1 MRPKIPEPIRRS
13 VINGWLDGVS
23 RDEVAK
29 DNGIGAGTV
38 SAIIKEAM
46 QNDPEFDLQRQVAVI
61 LKRENNLD
69 VKSFALLIRIRNKL
83 INEMGLTNNNNEK
96 SKVEVEIEIQEIEQK
111 IEILIVNLAVFC
123 FKRGFS
129 VDKLVDMIEK
139 LSSLE
144 DKAKIPIDHLP
155 NQLLQQQRNLEN
167 IEKEIQ
173 EIKLKKQLLLNDHN
187 TTIDILEEYTANRP
201 LFEKYID
208 LKRELEEKKRERKRL
223 AKYIIEL
230 EVKNY
235 MSKYKWS
242 IPTSE
247 IDLINNDCNSYYKLT
262 AEQLFKIAKDL
273 LHNPSKYVD
282 IIFSLKKRYL
292 EMAKENNNN
301 NNNNNRIVQ

>member
-1 MRPKIPEPIRRS
+1 LRPKIPEPIRRS
-13 VINGWLDGVS
+13 VINGWLHGVS

-29 DNGIGAGTV
+29 ENGIGAGTV

-46 QNDPEFDLQRQVAVI
+46 QNDPEFDLQRQVAVS

-83 INEMGLTNNNNEK
+83 IKEMGLTNNNNEK
-96 SKVEVEIEIQEIEQK
+96 SKVEVEIEIQEIEHK

-144 DKAKIPIDHLP
+144 DKAKIPIDQLP
-155 NQLLQQQRNLEN
+155 NQLQQQQRNLEN

-173 EIKLKKQLLLNDHN
+173 QIKLKKQVLLNEHN
-187 TTIDILEEYTANRP
+187 TTIGILEEYTANRP
-201 LFEKYID
+201 LFEKYSD
-208 LKRELEEKKRERKRL
+208 LKRELEEEKRERKRL
-223 AKYIIEL
+223 VNYIIEL
-230 EVKNY
+230 EVKY
-235 MSKYKWS
+235 WMRGYEWS
-242 IPTSE
+242 IPTGE

-262 AEQLFKIAKDL
+262 TELLFKMAKDL
-273 LHNPSKYVD
+273 LNKPRKYVD
-282 IIFSLKKRYL
+282 IIFSLKQRYL
-292 EMAKENNNN
+292 EMAKENNN
-301 NNNNNRIVQ
+301 RIVQ

>member
-1 MRPKIPEPIRRS
+1 LRPKIPEPVRRS

-46 QNDPEFDLQRQVAVI
+46 QNDPEFVLQRQVAVI

-83 INEMGLTNNNNEK
+83 IKEMGLTNNNNEK
-96 SKVEVEIEIQEIEQK
+96 SKVEIEIEIQEIEHK

-144 DKAKIPIDHLP
+144 DKAKIPIDQLP
-155 NQLLQQQRNLEN
+155 NQLQQQQRNLEN

-173 EIKLKKQLLLNDHN
+173 QIKLKKQVLLNEHN
-187 TTIDILEEYTANRP
+187 TTIGILEEYTANRP
-201 LFEKYID
+201 LFEKYSD
-208 LKRELEEKKRERKRL
+208 LKRELEEEKRERKRL
-223 AKYIIEL
+223 VNYIIEL
-230 EVKNY
+230 EVKY
-235 MSKYKWS
+235 WMRGYEWS
-242 IPTSE
+242 IPTGD

-262 AEQLFKIAKDL
+262 TELLFKMAKDL
-273 LHNPSKYVD
+273 LNKPRKYVD
-282 IIFSLKKRYL
+282 IIFSLKQRYL
-292 EMAKENNNN
+292 EMAKENNN
-301 NNNNNRIVQ
+301 RIVQ

>member
-1 MRPKIPEPIRRS
+1 LRPKIPDPIRRS
-13 VINGWLDGVS
+13 IINEWLHGVS
-23 RDEVAK
+23 RDAAAK
-29 DNGIGAGTV
+29 NNGIGTGTV

-96 SKVEVEIEIQEIEQK
+96 SKLEVEIQEIEQK
-111 IEILIVNLAVFC
+111 IEILIVHLGVFC

-201 LFEKYID
+201 LFEKYSD
-208 LKRELEEKKRERKRL
+208 LKRKLEEEKREQKRL
-223 AKYIIEL
+223 ENYIIEL

-235 MSKYKWS
+235 MSKYEWS

-301 NNNNNRIVQ
+301 NRIVQ

>member
-1 MRPKIPEPIRRS
+1 MRPKIPDPIRRS
-13 VINGWLDGVS
+13 IINEWLHGVS
-23 RDEVAK
+23 RDAVAK
-29 DNGIGAGTV
+29 NNGIGTGTV
-38 SAIIKEAM
+38 SAIIKEVM

-96 SKVEVEIEIQEIEQK
+96 SKIEVEIQEIEQK
-111 IEILIVNLAVFC
+111 IEILIVHLGVFC

-129 VDKLVDMIEK
+129 IDKFVDMIEK

-144 DKAKIPIDHLP
+144 DKAKIPIDQMP

-201 LFEKYID
+201 LFEKYSD
-208 LKRELEEKKRERKRL
+208 LKRKLEEEKREQKRL

-235 MSKYKWS
+235 MSKYEWS
-242 IPTSE
+242 IPTGD

-262 AEQLFKIAKDL
+262 TEQLFKMAKDL
-273 LHNPSKYVD
+273 VHHPRKYVD

-301 NNNNNRIVQ
+301 RIVQ

>member
-1 MRPKIPEPIRRS
+1 MRPKIPEPVRRS
-13 VINGWLDGVS
+13 VIDGWLHGFS
-23 RDEVAK
+23 RDEVANN
-29 DNGIGAGTV
+29 NGIGAGTV

-83 INEMGLTNNNNEK
+83 IKEMGLTNNNDEK
-96 SKVEVEIEIQEIEQK
+96 SKVEIKIELQEIEQK

-129 VDKLVDMIEK
+129 IDKFVDMIEK

-144 DKAKIPIDHLP
+144 DKAKIPIDQLP

-173 EIKLKKQLLLNDHN
+173 QIKLKKQDLLNVHN

-208 LKRELEEKKRERKRL
+208 LKRELEEEKREEKRL
-223 AKYIIEL
+223 TKYIIEL

-235 MSKYKWS
+235 MIKYGWS
-242 IPTSE
+242 IPTGD
-247 IDLINNDCNSYYKLT
+247 IDFINNDCSSYYNLT
-262 AEQLFKIAKDL
+262 TEQLFKMAKDL
-273 LHNPSKYVD
+273 LNKPRKYVD
-282 IIFSLKKRYL
+282 IIFSLKQRYL
-292 EMAKENNNN
+292 EMAKENNN
-301 NNNNNRIVQ
+301 RIVQ

>member
-1 MRPKIPEPIRRS
+1 LRPKIPEPIRRS

-38 SAIIKEAM
+38 SAIIKETM
-46 QNDPEFDLQRQVAVI
+46 QNDPEFVLQRQVAVS

-69 VKSFALLIRIRNKL
+69 IKSFALLIRIRNKL
-83 INEMGLTNNNNEK
+83 IKEMGLTNNNDEK
-96 SKVEVEIEIQEIEQK
+96 SKVEVEVEIQEIEHK

-129 VDKLVDMIEK
+129 IDKFVDIIEK

-144 DKAKIPIDHLP
+144 DKAKIPIDQLP
-155 NQLLQQQRNLEN
+155 NQLLQQQRNREI

-173 EIKLKKQLLLNDHN
+173 QIKLKKQDLLNEHN
-187 TTIDILEEYTANRP
+187 TTIDMLEEYTANRP
-201 LFEKYID
+201 LFEKYIG
-208 LKRELEEKKRERKRL
+208 LKRELGEQKRERNRL

-235 MSKYKWS
+235 MIKYEWS
-242 IPTSE
+242 IPTGD
-247 IDLINNDCNSYYKLT
+247 IDLINNDCNSYYNLT
-262 AEQLFKIAKDL
+262 AEQLFKMAQDL
-273 LHNPSKYVD
+273 LHNPRKYVD
-282 IIFSLKKRYL
+282 IIFSLKQRYL

-301 NNNNNRIVQ
+301 NNNRIVQ

>member
-1 MRPKIPEPIRRS
+1 LRPKIPDPIRRS
-13 VINGWLDGVS
+13 IINEWLHGVS
-23 RDEVAK
+23 RDAAAK
-29 DNGIGAGTV
+29 NNGIGTGTV

-96 SKVEVEIEIQEIEQK
+96 SKLEVEIQEIEQK
-111 IEILIVNLAVFC
+111 IEILIVHLGVFC

-201 LFEKYID
+201 LFEKYSD
-208 LKRELEEKKRERKRL
+208 LKRKLEEEKREQKRL

-235 MSKYKWS
+235 MIKYGWS
-242 IPTSE
+242 IPTGD
-247 IDLINNDCNSYYKLT
+247 IDFINNDCSSYYNLT
-262 AEQLFKIAKDL
+262 TEQLFKMAKDL
-273 LHNPSKYVD
+273 LNKPRKYVD

-301 NNNNNRIVQ
+301 NRIVQ